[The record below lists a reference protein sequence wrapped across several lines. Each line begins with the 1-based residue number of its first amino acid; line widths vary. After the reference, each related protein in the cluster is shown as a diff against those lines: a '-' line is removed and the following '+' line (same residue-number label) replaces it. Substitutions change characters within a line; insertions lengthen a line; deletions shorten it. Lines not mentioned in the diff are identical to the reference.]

1 MNNNYGQTGERMK
14 SEVFVESTDKRYTQ
28 TITTGNHTL
37 KADEPED
44 LGGDDEGPA
53 PFDFLLSA
61 LGSCTSITLSMY
73 AERKE
78 IKLDLITV
86 RLTYIPPNEIDGS
99 SSRIIR
105 KIHLEGDFTDEQ
117 EHRML
122 EIADRCPI
130 HNTLRSNVDIMSSFE

>member
-1 MNNNYGQTGERMK
+1 MK

-37 KADEPED
+37 QSDEPTD

-53 PFDFLLSA
+53 PFDLLLSA

-78 IKLDLITV
+78 IKLDVITV

-130 HNTLRSNVDIMSSFE
+130 HKTLRSNVDIMSSFE

>member
-1 MNNNYGQTGERMK
+1 MK